1 MKLSNFLRWFMIVAV
16 LLGATSAISAQGT
29 DFRLKGKVLDE
40 TDEPLIGASVI
51 VVGTNNGVATD
62 IDGNFEISVSI
73 GDKLRVSYVGYTPK
87 EVVVDSREPLKITM
101 DMNTELLQDVVVVG
115 YGTMRKKDL
124 TGAVSQINPDKLADQ
139 NPGTVQNLLRGTAG
153 LDVGIS
159 NDAKGGGSLQLR
171 GQNSVY
177 TGGNHNSPLIILDGM
192 DFYGE
197 LSEINPADIAQIDVL
212 KDASAAAVYGARAAS
227 GVIIVTTKKASSASR
242 PSISA

>member
-1 MKLSNFLRWFMIVAV
+1 ML
-16 LLGATSAISAQGT
+16 
-29 DFRLKGKVLDE
+29 E
-40 TDEPLIGASVI
+40 E
-51 VVGTNNGVATD
+51 
-62 IDGNFEISVSI
+62 
-73 GDKLRVSYVGYTPK
+73 
-87 EVVVDSREPLKITM
+87 
-101 DMNTELLQDVVVVG
+101 VVVVG

-227 GVIIVTTKKASSASR
+227 GVIIVTTKKGKLGK
-242 PSISA
+242 PTINFGVNLGISTKAKNAKCGVPAIICVSVRTILKPELLATMRNRAPMVIIMAVATAICRDTTTIGTTLANTE